1 MEPETARNEQ
11 PMPLVSAAAP
21 LRVSFVGGGT
31 DFPDYYRQH
40 GGAVVSATINHR
52 AYVSVA
58 PREDDRV
65 RIRSLDLGHVVD
77 YRLDAPPP
85 LDGVLDL
92 AKAAVRR
99 FGIESG
105 IDMEVR
111 SDAPAG
117 SGLGGSS
124 ALTTAIAGALA
135 ARQGVS
141 IRSSE
146 LAELCY
152 SIEREDAGIVGG
164 RQDQYAAAFG
174 GFNLLEFSE
183 AGVDVTPLSLGDDA
197 LARLH
202 ENLLLCY
209 TGTVR
214 TNLGLIDTQLRMF
227 SEGREETLLGM
238 KQLHELAYRM
248 RDALESG
255 DAEELGALLSEA
267 YASKKQMNPH
277 IADETPIER
286 LFALAREAG
295 ASGGKICG
303 AGGGGYL
310 LIACAPEAQPGVR
323 TALERAGGQFA
334 SFAFVPDGVRATRGG
349 EPWAPLPG

>member
-1 MEPETARNEQ
+1 MEPDTDR
-11 PMPLVSAAAP
+11 PIPLISAAAP

-31 DFPDYYRQH
+31 DFPAYYREH

-52 AYVSVA
+52 AYVSVS

-85 LDGVLDL
+85 LDGVMDL

-99 FGIESG
+99 FGVSTG

-135 ARQGVS
+135 ALQGTAL
-141 IRSSE
+141 RSGE

-152 SIEREDAGIVGG
+152 AIEREDAGIVGG
-164 RQDQYAAAFG
+164 KQDQYAAAYG
-174 GFNLLEFSE
+174 GFNLLEFSD
-183 AGVDVTPLSLGDDA
+183 AGVDVTSLSLSEDA

-202 ENLLLCY
+202 ERLMLCY

-227 SEGREETLLGM
+227 HEGREETLLGM

-248 RDALESG
+248 RDALEHG
-255 DAEELGALLSEA
+255 DVVELGALLDEA

-286 LFALAREAG
+286 LFALARDAG

-310 LIACAPEAQPGVR
+310 LLACAPERQANVR
-323 TALERAGGQFA
+323 AALEMENGQFA
-334 SFAFVPDGVRATRGG
+334 SFAFVPEGVRATRDG

>member
-1 MEPETARNEQ
+1 MESDTDRSE
-11 PMPLVSAAAP
+11 PLISAAAP

-31 DFPDYYRQH
+31 DFPAYYREH

-52 AYVSVA
+52 AYVSIS
-58 PREDDRV
+58 PREDNRV

-77 YRLDAPPP
+77 FRLDAPPP
-85 LDGVLDL
+85 LDGVMDL

-99 FGIESG
+99 FGVSSG

-124 ALTTAIAGALA
+124 ALTTAIAGGLA
-135 ARQGVS
+135 ALQGVAL
-141 IRSSE
+141 RSSE

-152 SIEREDAGIVGG
+152 AIEREDAGVVGG
-164 RQDQYAAAFG
+164 KQDQYAAAFG
-174 GFNLLEFSE
+174 GFNLLEFSD
-183 AGVDVTPLSLGDDA
+183 AGVDVTSLSLSGDA
-197 LARLH
+197 LAKLH
-202 ENLLLCY
+202 EQLMLCY

-227 SEGREETLLGM
+227 HEGREETLLGM

-248 RDALESG
+248 RDALEHG
-255 DAEELGALLSEA
+255 DVVELGALLDEA
-267 YASKKQMNPH
+267 YASKKQMNPY

-286 LFALAREAG
+286 LFALARDAG

-310 LIACAPEAQPGVR
+310 LLACASERQGNVR
-323 TALERAGGQFA
+323 DALEREGGQFA
-334 SFAFVPDGVRATRGG
+334 SFTFVPEGVRATRDG
-349 EPWAPLPG
+349 EPWAPLEG

>member
-1 MEPETARNEQ
+1 
-11 PMPLVSAAAP
+11 
-21 LRVSFVGGGT
+21 
-31 DFPDYYRQH
+31 
-40 GGAVVSATINHR
+40 
-52 AYVSVA
+52 
-58 PREDDRV
+58 
-65 RIRSLDLGHVVD
+65 
-77 YRLDAPPP
+77 
-85 LDGVLDL
+85 
-92 AKAAVRR
+92 
-99 FGIESG
+99 
-105 IDMEVR
+105 MEVR

-135 ARQGVS
+135 ALQGTAL
-141 IRSSE
+141 RPGE

-152 SIEREDAGIVGG
+152 SIEREDAAIVGG
-164 RQDQYAAAFG
+164 KQDQYAAAYG

-183 AGVDVTPLSLGDDA
+183 AGVDVSPLSLSDDA

-202 ENLLLCY
+202 EQLMLCY

-227 SEGREETLLGM
+227 HEGREETLLGM

-248 RDALESG
+248 RDALEHG
-255 DAEELGALLSEA
+255 DVVELGALLDEA

-286 LFALAREAG
+286 LFALARDAG

-310 LIACAPEAQPGVR
+310 LLACAPERQAGVR
-323 TALERAGGQFA
+323 DALEREGGQFA
-334 SFAFVPDGVRATRGG
+334 SFAFVPEGVRATRDG

>member
-1 MEPETARNEQ
+1 MEPDTVRTE
-11 PMPLVSAAAP
+11 PPISAAAP

-31 DFPDYYRQH
+31 DFPAYYREH

-52 AYVSVA
+52 AYVSIS
-58 PREDDRV
+58 PRTDDRV

-85 LDGVLDL
+85 FDGVMDL

-99 FGIESG
+99 FGVSTG

-135 ARQGVS
+135 ALQGTAL
-141 IRSSE
+141 RPGE

-152 SIEREDAGIVGG
+152 SIEREDAAIVGG
-164 RQDQYAAAFG
+164 KQDQYAAAYG

-183 AGVDVTPLSLGDDA
+183 AGVDVSPLSLSDDA

-202 ENLLLCY
+202 EQLMLCY

-227 SEGREETLLGM
+227 HEGREETLLGM

-248 RDALESG
+248 RDALEHG
-255 DAEELGALLSEA
+255 DVVELGALLDEA

-286 LFALAREAG
+286 LFALARDAG
-295 ASGGKICG
+295 ASGVKICG

-310 LIACAPEAQPGVR
+310 LLACASERQAGVR
-323 TALERAGGQFA
+323 GALEREGGQFA
-334 SFAFVPDGVRATRGG
+334 SFAFVPEGVRATRDG